1 MLICRTPVSDDIEW
15 PLYNESK
22 PIYHV
27 WNAAELDVGYG
38 PRATEC
44 QFWNG
49 FFPKIGMSPNI
60 YNAYIFRHKNVCTFL
75 VNKNIIY
82 LLKICNI
89 HEPSFNYISFVL
101 VVQKPTFTIYG
112 KK

>member
-1 MLICRTPVSDDIEW
+1 MLFIYFRTPVSDDIDW

-27 WNAAELDVGYG
+27 WNADKLDVGYG

-49 FFPKIGMSPNI
+49 FFPKIGI
-60 YNAYIFRHKNVCTFL
+60 YIVFVLKIKVYIFLIENHNTNYNIVEGDTKVIDFL
-75 VNKNIIY
+75 
-82 LLKICNI
+82 
-89 HEPSFNYISFVL
+89 
-101 VVQKPTFTIYG
+101 
-112 KK
+112 

>member
-1 MLICRTPVSDDIEW
+1 MPYIFVFVFRTPVSDDVDW

-27 WNAAELDVGYG
+27 WNAAKLDVGYG

-49 FFPKIGMSPNI
+49 FFPKIGKTISSD
-60 YNAYIFRHKNVCTFL
+60 
-75 VNKNIIY
+75 
-82 LLKICNI
+82 LKKIPPF
-89 HEPSFNYISFVL
+89 EE
-101 VVQKPTFTIYG
+101 
-112 KK
+112 

>member
-1 MLICRTPVSDDIEW
+1 MSDDVDW

-27 WNAAELDVGYG
+27 WNAAKLDVGYG

-49 FFPKIGMSPNI
+49 FFPKIGELIVNFFLLI
-60 YNAYIFRHKNVCTFL
+60 Y
-75 VNKNIIY
+75 IY
-82 LLKICNI
+82 LNVVSSSSSCGLADNKI
-89 HEPSFNYISFVL
+89 SL
-101 VVQKPTFTIYG
+101 VRLVGLLIITRRTY
-112 KK
+112 